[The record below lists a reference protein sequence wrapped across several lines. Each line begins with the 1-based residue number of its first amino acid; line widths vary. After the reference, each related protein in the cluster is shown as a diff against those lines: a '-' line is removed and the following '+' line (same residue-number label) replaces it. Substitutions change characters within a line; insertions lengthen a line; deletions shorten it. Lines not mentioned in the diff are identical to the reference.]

1 MSDAAPQV
9 ESIPDVRGLDIAV
22 MLGHLA
28 EVRPLFSSE
37 RDFQL
42 ALAWQ
47 LQLSAPALTLR
58 LERRPDPTVR
68 QAADLWITDPH
79 GQSLVLE
86 LKYFVRAVDITLEGE
101 RFVLAHQGAHDTSR
115 YDTIKDLTR
124 VEGWVRAG
132 LADRGAVIALTNDP
146 AYWRAPTRQTID
158 AQLRLHEGRQ
168 LHGDHA
174 WDPVASEGTTLGRTT
189 VLQVDGHY
197 TVAWRPYSNLH
208 NGMELRTLILD
219 TATKDGAQPGD
230 HPQHPEAVANAATA
244 PAEVSQSPAPLAPAA
259 GRDGVRHEILA
270 AARDLTS
277 RGLAP
282 LSPQDVV
289 DELRRQGSTYPEN
302 TVRTHVVSAMCI
314 EAPANHAV
322 RYPDLHRVSRGRYVL
337 ADGHEREPQR

>member
-1 MSDAAPQV
+1 MSDAATQAANAA
-9 ESIPDVRGLDIAV
+9 DVRGLDIVA

-28 EVRPLFSSE
+28 EVRPLFCSE
-37 RDFQL
+37 ADFQL

-47 LQLSAPALTLR
+47 LKLSAPALTLR
-58 LERRPDPTVR
+58 LERRPDPAVR

-86 LKYFVRAVDITLEGE
+86 LKYFVRAADITLDGE

-115 YDTIKDLTR
+115 YDTLKDLTR
-124 VEGWVRAG
+124 VEGWVRVG

-158 AQLRLHEGRQ
+158 AQLRLHEGRR

-174 WDPVASEGTTLGRTT
+174 WDPVASEGTTRGRTT

-197 TVAWRPYSNLH
+197 TAAWRPYSKLP

-219 TATKDGAQPGD
+219 TATNDGAQPGG
-230 HPQHPEAVANAATA
+230 HLEHPETAATT
-244 PAEVSQSPAPLAPAA
+244 PAVVNESPDPLPPAAA

-270 AARDLTS
+270 AAHDLTT

-282 LSPQDVV
+282 FSPQDVI
-289 DELRRQGSTYPEN
+289 DELRRRGSTYPES

-322 RYPDLHRVSRGRYVL
+322 RYPDLHRVARGRYVL
-337 ADGHEREPQR
+337 ADGREREPQR